1 MKTQLITF
9 LKKRI
14 WITYIFIQ
22 IMITQRKR
30 HQGFIYVFFP
40 RFFFFFFLY
49 KEAIHLMH
57 EYIMHFLNTQITHQ
71 QLVLHKK

>member
-1 MKTQLITF
+1 
-9 LKKRI
+9 
-14 WITYIFIQ
+14 
-22 IMITQRKR
+22 MITQRKR